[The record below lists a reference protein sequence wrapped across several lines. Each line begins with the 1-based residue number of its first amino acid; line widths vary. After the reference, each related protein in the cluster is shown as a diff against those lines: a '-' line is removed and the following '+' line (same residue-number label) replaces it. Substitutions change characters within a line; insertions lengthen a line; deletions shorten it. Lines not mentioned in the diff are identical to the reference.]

1 MEKLAKVVIL
11 IIVILAVIGGLM
23 SCRTNGYG
31 CKGRAKEPTG
41 TIGKRWKAL

>member
-1 MEKLAKVVIL
+1 MERVAKIAL
-11 IIVILAVIGGLM
+11 IVILMIAIISGLM
-23 SCRTNGYG
+23 SCATNGYG